1 MKDSV
6 QTFLIIAIIFLGSV
20 YMISTMVHYEK
31 QIESL
36 EYKIDQDS
44 CLIDSLQLHLDSLN
58 QRYEIFDSEPAR
70 DFIDILNAISQV
82 ESSGDSNA
90 YNSKEDA
97 VGLLQIRQC
106 MVDDVNRILKRQGA
120 LHRYTYSDRWSVN
133 KSYEMFDI
141 YCNYYGFTTAEHM
154 ARGWNGGPRGID
166 KPSTIGYWN
175 KVQNE
180 LNEINS

>member
-1 MKDSV
+1 
-6 QTFLIIAIIFLGSV
+6 
-20 YMISTMVHYEK
+20 
-31 QIESL
+31 
-36 EYKIDQDS
+36 
-44 CLIDSLQLHLDSLN
+44 
-58 QRYEIFDSEPAR
+58 
-70 DFIDILNAISQV
+70 
-82 ESSGDSNA
+82 
-90 YNSKEDA
+90 
-97 VGLLQIRQC
+97 

-141 YCNYYGFTTAEHM
+141 YCNHYGFTTAEHM